1 VFVIQT
7 LYSYGARKMVLF
19 GIGQIGC
26 SPNELAQQSPD
37 GVTCVDDINSA
48 NQMFNTRLKGV
59 VDQLNNELPDAKLI
73 YINSY
78 GIFQD
83 VISNP
88 SAYGNL
94 ISFLNIFKWRIA
106 GSNPCHDISNVELR
120 I

>member
-1 VFVIQT
+1 
-7 LYSYGARKMVLF
+7 
-19 GIGQIGC
+19 
-26 SPNELAQQSPD
+26 
-37 GVTCVDDINSA
+37 
-48 NQMFNTRLKGV
+48 MFNTRLKGV

-94 ISFLNIFKWRIA
+94 ISFLNIFI
-106 GSNPCHDISNVELR
+106 L
-120 I
+120 